1 MAASRKYGTCFYEQY
16 AQITLCEL
24 LGSEFECLVNRDR
37 PDLQSEGSDA
47 IGIEVTRA
55 MEESRKAEQEL
66 LKDVAGITAGNGNG
80 TGRGEDDITAL
91 EFADEINNILEYG
104 YAYGLKG
111 GKLIGL
117 KELPY
122 WSMAMPLKRILESK
136 VQKVGN
142 GFYGHF
148 RKMGLYVFCKDNLEE
163 MDAFGAMSYTIG
175 LQKYLDNRFNRL
187 YLADPDDLFVCNL
200 DDGLSDS
207 SRLCRYPISQELR
220 RSIYLEAVRK
230 QI

>member
-1 MAASRKYGTCFYEQY
+1 MAASRKYGTCFFEQY
-16 AQITLCEL
+16 AQISLCEL
-24 LGSEFECLVNRDR
+24 LGSEFDCLVNRDR

-55 MEESRKAEQEL
+55 MEESRRAEQEL
-66 LKDVAGITAGNGNG
+66 LKDVAGITVPQEP
-80 TGRGEDDITAL
+80 EDDT
-91 EFADEINNILEYG
+91 NTILEYG
-104 YAYGLKG
+104 YSYGLRG
-111 GKLIGL
+111 GKYIGS

-122 WSMAMPLKRILESK
+122 WKMALPLRRIIESK

-148 RKMGLYVFCKDNLEE
+148 RKMGLYVFCKDQLKE
-163 MDAFGAMSYTIG
+163 MDVYGAMSYTMG

-207 SRLCRYPISQELR
+207 SRLCRYPISQDQR
-220 RSIYLEAVRK
+220 RAFYLEAVRK

>member
-1 MAASRKYGTCFYEQY
+1 MAATRKYGTCFFEQY
-16 AQITLCEL
+16 AQISLCEL

-66 LKDVAGITAGNGNG
+66 LKDVAGISVPQGP
-80 TGRGEDDITAL
+80 EDDTST
-91 EFADEINNILEYG
+91 ILEYG
-104 YAYGLKG
+104 YSFGLRG
-111 GKLIGL
+111 GKYIGS

-122 WSMAMPLKRILESK
+122 WKMALPLKRILESK

-148 RKMGLYVFCKDNLEE
+148 RKMGLYVFCKDQLAE
-163 MDAFGAMSYTIG
+163 MDVYGAMSYTIG

-207 SRLCRYPISQELR
+207 SRLCRYPVSQDQR
-220 RSIYLEAVRK
+220 RHFFLEAVRK
-230 QI
+230 QLECSIC